1 MPGARTLSR
10 MRFSGA
16 RQRLYGLETG
26 RTRSGRPD
34 RSPLCLSVRSG
45 QIPGPCSFCSF
56 SFSFS
61 FFLEPISSCPKSAH
75 IPHPPAEHRSLTRST
90 RGVFARPPQPSR
102 QKAPSGCG
110 SKLKKGQKPVAG
122 RGFLPKQHSPRA
134 QNVANGKRR
143 WQKTVSGYGWVRNR
157 RRSTPSAC
165 LPIFSAKAP
174 AIGGGEQ
181 DSYRTA
187 SERLRGG
194 DLPTWR
200 ETYNRPMR

>member
-1 MPGARTLSR
+1 M
-10 MRFSGA
+10 
-16 RQRLYGLETG
+16 E
-26 RTRSGRPD
+26 RS
-34 RSPLCLSVRSG
+34 
-45 QIPGPCSFCSF
+45 SF

-61 FFLEPISSCPKSAH
+61 FSFPFFLEPISSCPKSAH

-122 RGFLPKQHSPRA
+122 RGFLPKQRSPRA

-157 RRSTPSAC
+157 RRSTPSAS

-174 AIGGGEQ
+174 ANGGGEQ

-187 SERLRGG
+187 SEKLRGG
-194 DLPTWR
+194 DLPVRR
-200 ETYNRPMR
+200 ETYNRPMRQRAPAPTAPVAASTAAPVAAPAAASAPAQQPHQRPHQQQRRP